1 MNINNA
7 IPTFG
12 KNVSIFHIYGLL
24 WKYVH
29 YIARDASRIARMY
42 IYDSYERYVDIFF
55 QAKRL
60 SRSKRAEAQPCKC
73 N

>member
-1 MNINNA
+1 MCIY
-7 IPTFG
+7 
-12 KNVSIFHIYGLL
+12 SI
-24 WKYVH
+24 
-29 YIARDASRIARMY
+29 YIAPMEICTLVWNASRIARMY